1 MGDTKVCL
9 LVTKL
14 CEPGEPQEKSSLFQ
28 PKAFEVF
35 KETVLKVGHIIY
47 PYVGEVSKCFGKPLP
62 VLQELK
68 PQGLNEAVC
77 NEVLKSLSKKRPCSG
92 DSEETCSEGGEGSKG
107 SSLEASEAAG
117 AAGRK
122 KRKAKKTQDDGGSK
136 KDDAS
141 KSTIHDVAK

>member
-1 MGDTKVCL
+1 M
-9 LVTKL
+9 
-14 CEPGEPQEKSSLFQ
+14 
-28 PKAFEVF
+28 
-35 KETVLKVGHIIY
+35 
-47 PYVGEVSKCFGKPLP
+47 GEVSKYFGKPLP

-68 PQGLNEAVC
+68 PKGLNEAVC

-117 AAGRK
+117 ATGRK